1 MKKDMNTTA
10 TIIYLNDK
18 IMISKKAYPDWHEI
32 QKEFPDYISSLM
44 PMTESELIQYLNE
57 EYSSPPFSE
66 NKIRSF
72 FRNNDII
79 LRQDDS

>member
-10 TIIYLNDK
+10 TIIYLNDQ
-18 IMISKKAYPDWHEI
+18 IMISKKEYSDWHEI
-32 QKEFPDYISSLM
+32 QKEFPDYISNLT

-66 NKIRSF
+66 NEIVRF
-72 FRNNDII
+72 FKSNDII
-79 LRQDDS
+79 LRQDN